1 MKITF
6 IGDSIREQ
14 YAPRVA
20 ELLGEGYEIWQPSE
34 NCRFAKYIYR
44 GLFDWTRYM
53 SGSDIIHF
61 NAGLWDMCNLFG
73 DGPFSTEEEYVRDM
87 LRVADMLKRRYN
99 AVLVFATTTPAERTN
114 KFYDDGIVDRFNSL
128 IVPKLEEMGV
138 IINDLN
144 SLVSE
149 DTDRYIRDD
158 GVHLSPEGIEV
169 SARRTAELIRSLG
182 ERIGEG
188 DDRAP
193 SPSDDDTT
201 GAPVLI

>member
-14 YAPRVA
+14 YTPRVK
-20 ELLGEGYEIWQPSE
+20 ELLGDGYEIWQPSE

-53 SGSDIIHF
+53 QGSDIIHF

-87 LRVADMLKRRYN
+87 LRVVDMLKRRYN
-99 AVLVFATTTPAERTN
+99 AVLIFATTTPAERTN
-114 KFYDDGIVDRFNSL
+114 KFYDEGIVDRFNSL
-128 IVPKLEEMGV
+128 VVPRLREMGV

-144 SLVSE
+144 SLVSA
-149 DTDRYIRDD
+149 DTKKYIRDD
-158 GVHLSPEGIEV
+158 GVHLSEEGIELCAEEV
-169 SARRTAELIRSLG
+169 ARVIRDIAQEFRDKGKTESAEAE
-182 ERIGEG
+182 
-188 DDRAP
+188 
-193 SPSDDDTT
+193 DTT